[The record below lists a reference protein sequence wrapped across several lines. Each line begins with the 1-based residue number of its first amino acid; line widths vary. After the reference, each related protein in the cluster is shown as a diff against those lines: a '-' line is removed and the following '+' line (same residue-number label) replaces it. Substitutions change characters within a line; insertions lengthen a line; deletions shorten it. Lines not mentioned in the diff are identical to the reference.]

1 MTHILVDER
10 KCRLDG
16 HCVAVCPVGIIEIK
30 EGKRVPTPVEGADE
44 VCITC
49 GHCVA
54 VCPEGA
60 MALTT
65 MKPEDCPPLQ
75 REWKLSPEQAEHFLR
90 SRRSMRAFK
99 TKPVEKETLKRLIEI
114 ARYAPSGHNMQPVEW
129 LVIHD
134 TAEVKRLTEMVIDWM
149 RSFLETDPGAG
160 KGMLLDRIVEAWE
173 GGKDT
178 VNRGAPHL
186 VVTHAPEQNPV
197 APTACTLAL
206 AYLEL
211 AASSLGLGACWAGY
225 TSIAVN
231 HWPDLQEALGL
242 PKGNIFMGGMM
253 VGHPSYRYHRL
264 PLRKEPPITWR

>member
-1 MTHILVDER
+1 MPHMLVDER

-16 HCVAVCPVGIIEIK
+16 HCVAVCPIGIIEIR
-30 EGKRVPTPVEGADE
+30 EGKQVPTPVEGADRL
-44 VCITC
+44 CITC

-60 MALTT
+60 MSLDT
-65 MKPEDCPPLQ
+65 MSSEDCPPF
-75 REWKLSPEQAEHFLR
+75 RKEWALSSEQAEHFLR

-99 TKPVEKETLKRLIEI
+99 GDAVERKTLRRLIEI
-114 ARYAPSGHNMQPVEW
+114 ARYAPSGNNMQPVEW

-134 TAEVKRLTEMVIDWM
+134 TGEVRRLTELVVDWM
-149 RSFLETDPGAG
+149 RSVLDDDLSAG
-160 KGMLLDRIVEAWE
+160 RTMRLDRIVEAWE
-173 GGKDT
+173 EGRDT

-186 VVTHAPEQNPV
+186 VIAHAPEENPV

-225 TSIAVN
+225 TAVAAKQ
-231 HWPDLQEALGL
+231 WLPLQKALAL
-242 PKGNIFMGGMM
+242 PEGHTFMGGMM
-253 VGHPSYRYHRL
+253 VGHPKYRYKRL